1 MYLLTKLVS
10 LPVNSC
16 TGSFLH
22 YITINPWMDG
32 SINEKWTTGQHPLR
46 HWDDA
51 SCPTSGEESRDHQ
64 AENMTLCVC
73 SPAWHVWVTHWRVC
87 LPFWKLARLFG
98 HLTHHRIILNKQI
111 LEKTNFGYETNLKNR
126 SYTQHFHTDCGWPDQ
141 GPRTW
146 DNVRGSPK
154 ERLPSWL

>member
-1 MYLLTKLVS
+1 MHWFIPSLYNYKSMNGWVYQWKMDYWPTPLEALRRCKLPYKWWRES
-10 LPVNSC
+10 
-16 TGSFLH
+16 GS
-22 YITINPWMDG
+22 P
-32 SINEKWTTGQHPLR
+32 
-46 HWDDA
+46 
-51 SCPTSGEESRDHQ
+51 SRKHDIV
-64 AENMTLCVC
+64 CVC

-146 DNVRGSPK
+146 DNVRSSPK